1 MNNINLTQRQ
11 LDLIK
16 KNQAILSKLPVEAY
30 AKAANTMNNSY
41 VMNTLEIQSTVNN
54 VMNSIRINQSKL
66 SDWASYM
73 HQVTKNHPMFKSN
86 LFSEKILD
94 EFISSNS
101 FPDDE
106 VRKVS
111 THLRKS
117 FVDTVDV
124 PVLGKTVN
132 SAHPIDDVNTKE
144 SDKIFYKSINQYFLA
159 PSSSFVHDVS
169 LTVAKSVA
177 VNMFVRTANDDYVNY
192 FFSTAV
198 IAVCYVASCLAN
210 AFDLKNKRKDFK

>member
-1 MNNINLTQRQ
+1 MDNINLTQRQ

-16 KNQAILSKLPVEAY
+16 KNQAILSKLPIETY
-30 AKAANTMNNSY
+30 AKVVNTMND
-41 VMNTLEIQSTVNN
+41 L
-54 VMNSIRINQSKL
+54 RINQSKL

-73 HQVTKNHPMFKSN
+73 HRVTKNHPMFKTN

-101 FPDDE
+101 FPEDE

-111 THLRKS
+111 THLRNS

-132 SAHPIDDVNTKE
+132 SAHPIDDVNTEKYNSVFNE
-144 SDKIFYKSINQYFLA
+144 SLNHIFIS
-159 PSSSFVHDVS
+159 PSAKFIKKVS
-169 LTVAKSVA
+169 VGSAIGVTSPV
-177 VNMFVRTANDDYVNY
+177 MVRTILDQYVNY
-192 FFSTAV
+192 FMFFNV
-198 IAVCYVASCLAN
+198 IATLLTLYVIAN
-210 AFDLKNKRKDFK
+210 YLDDEKWNDD

>member
-16 KNQAILSKLPVEAY
+16 KNQAILSKLPIETY
-30 AKAANTMNNSY
+30 AKVVNTMND
-41 VMNTLEIQSTVNN
+41 L
-54 VMNSIRINQSKL
+54 RINQSKL
-66 SDWASYM
+66 SDWAFYM
-73 HQVTKNHPMFKSN
+73 HRVTKNHPMFKTN

-101 FPDDE
+101 FPEDE

-124 PVLGKTVN
+124 PVLGKTVD
-132 SAHPIDDVNTKE
+132 SAHPIDDVDTEKYNSVFNE
-144 SDKIFYKSINQYFLA
+144 SLNHIFIS
-159 PSSSFVHDVS
+159 PSAKFVKKVS
-169 LTVAKSVA
+169 VGSAIGVIPPI
-177 VNMFVRTANDDYVNY
+177 MVRTILDQYVNY
-192 FFSTAV
+192 FMMTKD
-198 IAVCYVASCLAN
+198 CT
-210 AFDLKNKRKDFK
+210 DLKRVNYSLLNLMR

>member
-16 KNQAILSKLPVEAY
+16 KNQAVLSKLPIEIY
-30 AKAANTMNNSY
+30 AKVVNTMND
-41 VMNTLEIQSTVNN
+41 L
-54 VMNSIRINQSKL
+54 RINQSKL

-101 FPDDE
+101 FPEDE

-124 PVLGKTVN
+124 PVLGKTVD
-132 SAHPIDDVNTKE
+132 SAHPIDDVDTEKYNSVFNE
-144 SDKIFYKSINQYFLA
+144 SLNHIFIS
-159 PSSSFVHDVS
+159 PSAKFVKKVS
-169 LTVAKSVA
+169 VGSAIGVIPPI
-177 VNMFVRTANDDYVNY
+177 MVRTILDQYVNY
-192 FFSTAV
+192 FMLTKDST
-198 IAVCYVASCLAN
+198 
-210 AFDLKNKRKDFK
+210 DLKRVNYSLLNLMR

>member
-16 KNQAILSKLPVEAY
+16 KNQDILSKLPIETY
-30 AKAANTMNNSY
+30 AKVVNTMND
-41 VMNTLEIQSTVNN
+41 L
-54 VMNSIRINQSKL
+54 RINQSKL
-66 SDWASYM
+66 SDWAFYM
-73 HQVTKNHPMFKSN
+73 HRVTKNHPMFKTN

-101 FPDDE
+101 FPEDE

-124 PVLGKTVN
+124 PVLGKTVD
-132 SAHPIDDVNTKE
+132 SAHPIDDVDTEKYNSVFNE
-144 SDKIFYKSINQYFLA
+144 SLNHIFIS
-159 PSSSFVHDVS
+159 PSAKFVKK
-169 LTVAKSVA
+169 LSVGSA
-177 VNMFVRTANDDYVNY
+177 IGVIPPIMVRTILDQYVNY
-192 FFSTAV
+192 FMLTKDST
-198 IAVCYVASCLAN
+198 
-210 AFDLKNKRKDFK
+210 DLKRVNYSLLNLMR

>member
-41 VMNTLEIQSTVNN
+41 VMNALEIQSTVNN

-101 FPDDE
+101 FPENE

-124 PVLGKTVN
+124 PILGKTVN

-144 SDKIFYKSINQYFLA
+144 SDKIFYKSINHIFIS
-159 PSSSFVHDVS
+159 PSAKFIKKVS
-169 LTVAKSVA
+169 VGSAIGVTSPV
-177 VNMFVRTANDDYVNY
+177 MVRTILDQYVNY
-192 FFSTAV
+192 FMFFNV
-198 IAVCYVASCLAN
+198 IATLLTLYVIAN
-210 AFDLKNKRKDFK
+210 YLDDENSNDD

>member
-16 KNQAILSKLPVEAY
+16 KNKAILSKLPVEAY
-30 AKAANTMNNSY
+30 AKATNTMNNSY
-41 VMNTLEIQSTVNN
+41 VMNALEIQSTVNN

-73 HQVTKNHPMFKSN
+73 HRVTKNHPMFKTN

-94 EFISSNS
+94 EFISSNN
-101 FPDDE
+101 FPEDE

-111 THLRKS
+111 THLRNS

-124 PVLGKTVN
+124 PVLGKTVD
-132 SAHPIDDVNTKE
+132 SAHPIDDVNTKKYNSVFNE
-144 SDKIFYKSINQYFLA
+144 SLNHIFIS
-159 PSSSFVHDVS
+159 PSAKFIKKVS
-169 LTVAKSVA
+169 VGSAIGVTSPV
-177 VNMFVRTANDDYVNY
+177 MVRTILDQYVNY
-192 FFSTAV
+192 FMFFNV
-198 IAVCYVASCLAN
+198 IATLLTLYVIAN
-210 AFDLKNKRKDFK
+210 YLDDENSNDD

>member
-16 KNQAILSKLPVEAY
+16 KNQAILSKLPIETY
-30 AKAANTMNNSY
+30 AKVVNTMND
-41 VMNTLEIQSTVNN
+41 L
-54 VMNSIRINQSKL
+54 RINQSKL

-73 HQVTKNHPMFKSN
+73 HRVTKNHPMFKTN

-101 FPDDE
+101 FPEDE

-111 THLRKS
+111 THLRNS

-124 PVLGKTVN
+124 PVLGKTVD
-132 SAHPIDDVNTKE
+132 SAHPIDDVNTEKYNSVFNE
-144 SDKIFYKSINQYFLA
+144 SLNHIFIS
-159 PSSSFVHDVS
+159 PSAKFIKKVS
-169 LTVAKSVA
+169 VGSAIGVTSPV
-177 VNMFVRTANDDYVNY
+177 MVRTILDQYVNY
-192 FFSTAV
+192 FMFFNV
-198 IAVCYVASCLAN
+198 IAILLTLYVIAN
-210 AFDLKNKRKDFK
+210 YLDDENSNDD